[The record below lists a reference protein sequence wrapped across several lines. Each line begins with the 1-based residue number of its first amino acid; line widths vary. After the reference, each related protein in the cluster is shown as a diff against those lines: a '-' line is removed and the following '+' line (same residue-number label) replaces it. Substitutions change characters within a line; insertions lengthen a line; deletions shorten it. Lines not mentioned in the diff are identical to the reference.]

1 LPISDFRFQIVAA
14 VSGIYDA
21 LVGVAMLAG
30 RPLLARLFA
39 VPLPDPPIHA
49 DLNGLFL
56 LSVAAGYL
64 IPYRDPESR
73 GGRAYLWVMGPMLK
87 GAGALAFV
95 IDHYVRHSPRAFL
108 LFAASDG
115 TLAAVTL
122 WALLTVRLAPGGRNP
137 DGASTS
143 TPARRPR

>member
-1 LPISDFRFQIVAA
+1 VSLRAIAA

-21 LVGVAMLAG
+21 LVGVLMLAG
-30 RPLLARLFA
+30 RPLLAQFFGVR
-39 VPLPDPPIHA
+39 LPDPPIHA

-64 IPYRDPESR
+64 IPYREPHSR
-73 GGRAYLWVMGPMLK
+73 GGRTYLWVMGPMLK

-95 IDHYVRHSPRAFL
+95 ADYFIRQSPRSFL

-115 TLAAVTL
+115 TLAVLTL
-122 WALLTVRLAPGGRNP
+122 WALLREPHQ
-137 DGASTS
+137 
-143 TPARRPR
+143 AR